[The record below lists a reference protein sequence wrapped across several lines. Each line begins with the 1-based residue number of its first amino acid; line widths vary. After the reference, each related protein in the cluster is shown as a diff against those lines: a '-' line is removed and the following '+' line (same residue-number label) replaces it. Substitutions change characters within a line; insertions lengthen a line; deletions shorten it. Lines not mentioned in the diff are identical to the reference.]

1 MPILWTKTP
10 FEAGVKAGNRLIYKQ
25 VINKFESRS
34 LRKQWI
40 ADWLSIVCH
49 NTFSM
54 WMALPGKVTPSIIK
68 RRGVVG
74 WSLS

>member
-34 LRKQWI
+34 LRKVLQINDLWGFCFI
-40 ADWLSIVCH
+40 
-49 NTFSM
+49 
-54 WMALPGKVTPSIIK
+54 
-68 RRGVVG
+68 
-74 WSLS
+74 